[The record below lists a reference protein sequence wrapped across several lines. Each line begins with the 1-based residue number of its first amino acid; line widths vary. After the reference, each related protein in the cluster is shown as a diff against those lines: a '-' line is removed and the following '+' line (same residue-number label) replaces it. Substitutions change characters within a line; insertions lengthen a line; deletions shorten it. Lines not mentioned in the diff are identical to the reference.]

1 MSIYERLNDDL
12 LAKLR
17 DVIVDLML
25 VE

>member
-17 DVIVDLML
+17 DIIVDLML